1 MKKSRVQLI
10 LLILTFGALSA
21 LVAIQVSWILKA
33 ARMQEAQFNHS
44 VEMAMNRI
52 VENLSRNEAICSEVN
67 NCLRQGR
74 HESCMLVMKTREEW
88 ENMKSLIRQDLNF
101 YGIGLDF
108 EFDIIGADQAAQI
121 TRTKNTYLSN
131 GLEEMLEKSGY
142 KLSLRFPEKRDFILA
157 QMGDIF
163 IFSMLLL
170 FLISISLIIIYTY
183 YRRERLLSESIVD
196 FVNNVT
202 HEFKTPLTNISLA
215 NSMLS
220 KNEKVENDE
229 KLSFYTN
236 VIKTEQGKLNEK
248 VEKLLKTDFAEID
261 RSLPAEEI
269 DAAAVVEDITETFR
283 VQIEQKGGKI
293 AIERAGDR
301 FTVTGNIDLF
311 HIALGNLVD
320 NAVKYSG
327 QRPEIL
333 IRLTSG
339 DQKLHIVIEDKGPG
353 ITKEYRGKV
362 FEKYFRVPEGNTH
375 SVDGFGLG
383 LYQVRGII
391 SGMRGNIRIVNRKE
405 GGLAVTLELP
415 LAEQDDGKS

>member
-1 MKKSRVQLI
+1 MKKSGIQLTI
-10 LLILTFGALSA
+10 LIMAFGALLA
-21 LVAIQVSWILKA
+21 LTGIQFSWILKA
-33 ARMQEAQFNHS
+33 ARVQEAQFSHS

-52 VENLSRNEAICSEVN
+52 VENLTRNEEICSEVN
-67 NCLRQGR
+67 NCLREGR
-74 HESCMLVMKTREEW
+74 YESCMLVMKTREEW
-88 ENMKSLIRQDLNF
+88 ADIQSMIRQDLNF

-108 EFDIIGADQAAQI
+108 EFDIVGADQAAKI

-170 FLISISLIIIYTY
+170 FLISISFIIIYNY
-183 YRRERLLSESIVD
+183 YRRERFLSESIVD

-220 KNEKVENDE
+220 KSEKVENDE

-236 VIKTEQGKLNEK
+236 VIKTEQSKLNEK
-248 VEKLLKTDFAEID
+248 VEKLLKTDFADID

-269 DAAAVVEDITETFR
+269 DAGAAVEDIAETFR
-283 VQIEQKGGKI
+283 VQVEQKGGKI

-301 FTVTGNIDLF
+301 FTVTGNTDLF
-311 HIALGNLVD
+311 HIALGNLID

-339 DQKLHIVIEDKGPG
+339 DQKLHIVIEDNGPG
-353 ITKEYRGKV
+353 ITKEYREKV
-362 FEKYFRVPEGNTH
+362 FEKYFRVPEGNIH

-405 GGLAVTLELP
+405 GGLTVTLELP
-415 LAEQDDGKS
+415 LAAKNDGKL